1 MAALNKPFII
11 PVFLPHVGCPHK
23 CVFCN
28 QTAIT
33 GEKRK
38 IPLPG
43 EISLCINRFLGYKGE
58 KRRRI
63 QIAFYGGNFLGLK
76 QDDIKSLLYEAAKF
90 VTKGRVESIRFST
103 RPDSIDDES
112 LDILKEFPVATI
124 ELGVQSMDDDVLAM
138 SRRGHTSFDTEKAVC
153 LLEKRD
159 YEIGLQ
165 MMVGLPGDDET
176 GALETGRR
184 IAEMKPDFVRI
195 YPAVVLEKSL
205 LGDWYKKGKYIPL
218 PLEECVTLVKNLY
231 LLFRENRI
239 NVIRMG
245 LQSSESLDM
254 ESTILAGPY
263 HPAFGALVYSEI
275 FLDKAVSILESKKK
289 DLHDMISIKVNPKD
303 ISCIRGQ
310 NNRNIKILKQ
320 KFHIKSIEIIPDM
333 TLAED
338 MLVVNHL
345 PSVERNHQGRSR
357 QAKRV

>member
-1 MAALNKPFII
+1 MTVLHKPFII
-11 PVFLPHVGCPHK
+11 PIFLPHIGCPHK

-38 IPLPG
+38 IPSPE
-43 EISLCINRFLGYKGE
+43 EISLCINRFLDYKGE
-58 KRRRI
+58 KRRRV

-76 QDDIKSLLYEAAKF
+76 LCDIKSLLHEAAKF

-103 RPDSIDDES
+103 RPDSIDDER

-138 SRRGHTSFDTEKAVC
+138 SRRGHTSFDTRKAVY
-153 LLEKRD
+153 LLKKRN

-176 GALETGRR
+176 VALETGRR

-195 YPAVVLEKSL
+195 YPTVVLENSL

-218 PLEECVTLVKNLY
+218 HLEQCVTLVKNLY
-231 LLFRENRI
+231 LLFRENGI
-239 NVIRMG
+239 KVIRMG
-245 LQSSESLDM
+245 LQASEGLDK
-254 ESTILAGPY
+254 ESTMLAGPY
-263 HPAFGALVYSEI
+263 HPSFGALVYSEI
-275 FLDKAVSILESKKK
+275 FLDKAVSILESKKN
-289 DLHDMISIKVNPKD
+289 DRISISVNPKN
-303 ISCIRGQ
+303 ISKMMGLK
-310 NNRNIKILKQ
+310 NRNIEILKT
-320 KFHIKSIEIIPDM
+320 KFHIRSIEIIPDM

-338 MLVVNHL
+338 TLVI
-345 PSVERNHQGRSR
+345 EDI
-357 QAKRV
+357 